1 MMTCCIVGLGTS
13 LLLHIRSCICPIFF
27 PLILSRMKFFVKEFS
42 RTFQARVLI
51 FGMQVDDDLLYDGIE
66 N

>member
-1 MMTCCIVGLGTS
+1 
-13 LLLHIRSCICPIFF
+13 
-27 PLILSRMKFFVKEFS
+27 MKFFVKEFS